1 VAYCPLRLRAELE
14 WHTVRLPGRAG
25 PAANQIGVQHET
37 DHLLGE
43 PYIDALAVDR
53 RRHTMR
59 LLRNRPV

>member
-1 VAYCPLRLRAELE
+1 
-14 WHTVRLPGRAG
+14 
-25 PAANQIGVQHET
+25 VQHET